1 MDYLDFPVVL
11 DLLDHPV
18 LLDGQVLQD
27 FLVDLDSLGLQ
38 DLQEHLGILVH
49 LDLLDP
55 LVLPVD
61 LVSVELMAQP
71 DLRDLRDSLD

>member
-1 MDYLDFPVVL
+1 MVL

-55 LVLPVD
+55 LVLLVD